1 MLIPKLALFAHPELP
16 DMFLTEPAWLG
27 GAGPSLA
34 GLGPMGG
41 ARGGATAYLGGGSRG
56 LTGRGSRR
64 EGEAEPG

>member
-41 ARGGATAYLGGGSRG
+41 ARGGATAYPGTAG
-56 LTGRGSRR
+56 
-64 EGEAEPG
+64 AED